1 MLELAVL
8 LAAQAALLAAIVVLR
23 EPKLL
28 IPCVV
33 LGLPMEYLETQAPDF
48 LGGSGV
54 AGAVRSLL
62 NPGQAA
68 MAATV
73 VVGVIRLRHN
83 PGRLVPGSALL
94 IPLGALF
101 AVQAL
106 GVGWSD
112 TPTQPPNS
120 VMILPLYAGFVMVA
134 PSLIEDR
141 RDVERIIGAFLVAAL
156 ALAVIAIAQRVLGV
170 FNWRAILVQSDD
182 YSYRAN
188 ATFADPNNLA
198 RFLAISMS
206 LAAGSVL
213 VLGPRRLTVYLA
225 APMLVVA
232 SAGIVATASRSG
244 WMTLLLCGFLV
255 VAFAPIARY
264 SKVLITLGC
273 FGALAALLGFVLA
286 QGGADAERVRTL
298 TMGVQV
304 IGVREFL
311 IRAGWE
317 MFKDNPLTGVGSG
330 NYQHS
335 LVISYL
341 HLVPEWARTT
351 LSHTSVISIMA
362 ELGVIGLAVLGFVV
376 MRVAIALG
384 VVYSRS
390 KAPFNRVIIGWLAAS
405 LIGIVFQS
413 QSEGRLLDE
422 PFLWVLLALF
432 IAFETAPGLATTAAE
447 DAVRASPVEAGATA
461 APVTRTGVSGQAPRA
476 N

>member
-8 LAAQAALLAAIVVLR
+8 FAAQAALLAAIVILR

-73 VVGVIRLRHN
+73 VVGVVRLRHN

-106 GVGWSD
+106 GVWWSD

-198 RFLAISMS
+198 RFLAISMA

-298 TMGVQV
+298 SMGVQV

-422 PFLWVLLALF
+422 PFLWVLLALL
-432 IAFETAPGLATTAAE
+432 IAFETAPGLAAPGAE

-461 APVTRTGVSGQAPRA
+461 APVTRTGISGQAPRA

>member
-8 LAAQAALLAAIVVLR
+8 FAAQAALLAAIVILR

-73 VVGVIRLRHN
+73 VVGVVRLRHN

-106 GVGWSD
+106 GVWWSD

-198 RFLAISMS
+198 RFLAISMA

-298 TMGVQV
+298 SMGVQV

-422 PFLWVLLALF
+422 PFLWVLLALL
-432 IAFETAPGLATTAAE
+432 IAFETAPGLAATTAE

-461 APVTRTGVSGQAPRA
+461 APVTRTGISGQAPRS

>member
-8 LAAQAALLAAIVVLR
+8 FAAQAALLAAIVILR

-73 VVGVIRLRHN
+73 VVGVVRLRHN

-106 GVGWSD
+106 GVWWSD

-298 TMGVQV
+298 SMGVQV

-422 PFLWVLLALF
+422 PFLWVLLALL
-432 IAFETAPGLATTAAE
+432 IAFETAPGLAATTAE

-461 APVTRTGVSGQAPRA
+461 APVTRTGISGQAPRA

>member
-8 LAAQAALLAAIVVLR
+8 FAAQAALLAAIVILR

-48 LGGSGV
+48 LGGSGL

-73 VVGVIRLRHN
+73 VVGVVRLRQN

-106 GVGWSD
+106 GVWWSD

-198 RFLAISMS
+198 RFLAISMA

-376 MRVAIALG
+376 MRVAIVLG

-422 PFLWVLLALF
+422 PFLWVLLALL
-432 IAFETAPGLATTAAE
+432 IAFETAPGLAATTAE

-461 APVTRTGVSGQAPRA
+461 APVTRTGISGQAPRS